1 MANTKAVLIDAGYF
15 VGRQGRWWS
24 PKGTVR
30 RAYNRWQKTGSTP
43 DFFKFKAA
51 MKKAIRA
58 DISYLA
64 FRIRQAGFGQK
75 ATRVIICYDGTE
87 GCIARTKLFP
97 PYKQNRRSLADEDE
111 IEEEEKQGKEETER
125 KIPDIRQN
133 FAELGFNPDSMKDG
147 WEALYEVDK
156 EADDLIAEELGRLPD
171 DTEVLVMSADSDLF
185 QVWNLHPKAR
195 LHNFLQEVHLK
206 DVEQKLGIP
215 ISKYAD
221 WKSIAGDPS
230 DNIPGVPNLGA
241 AAAATLLCT
250 AKGLEDI
257 PDEYLTTVVVSDPE
271 QVTSKLSTYRAEQEL
286 SMAATVRE
294 HGDYWRRVEK
304 QQSGALRGEQ
314 YKTMAQVVEDNGVLI
329 TNHRAS
335 CMTYRHIIRLPFVV
349 K

>member
-1 MANTKAVLIDAGYF
+1 M
-15 VGRQGRWWS
+15 
-24 PKGTVR
+24 
-30 RAYNRWQKTGSTP
+30 
-43 DFFKFKAA
+43 
-51 MKKAIRA
+51 MKKR
-58 DISYLA
+58 
-64 FRIRQAGFGQK
+64 
-75 ATRVIICYDGTE
+75 
-87 GCIARTKLFP
+87 
-97 PYKQNRRSLADEDE
+97 ED
-111 IEEEEKQGKEETER
+111 KQGKEEKEG

-195 LHNFLQEVHLK
+195 LHNFLTEVHLK

-221 WKSIAGDPS
+221 WKAIAGDPS
-230 DNIPGVPNLGA
+230 DNIPGVPNLGSA
-241 AAAATLLCT
+241 AAAALLRT
-250 AKGLEDI
+250 SKGLEDI

-271 QVTSKLSTYRAEQEL
+271 QVTTKLSTYRAEQEL

-314 YKTMAQVVEDNGVLI
+314 YKTMAQVVEDAGVLI

-335 CMTYRHIIRLPFVV
+335 CMTYRHIISLPFVV

>member
-1 MANTKAVLIDAGYF
+1 MANTKAVLIDAGYL
-15 VGRQGRWWS
+15 
-24 PKGTVR
+24 
-30 RAYNRWQKTGSTP
+30 TGSTP

-75 ATRVIICYDGTE
+75 TTRVVICYDGTE
-87 GCIARTKLFP
+87 GCVARTKLFP

-195 LHNFLQEVHLK
+195 LHF
-206 DVEQKLGIP
+206 P
-215 ISKYAD
+215 SRSASKRC
-221 WKSIAGDPS
+221 
-230 DNIPGVPNLGA
+230 GA
-241 AAAATLLCT
+241 KTGYPDFKVC
-250 AKGLEDI
+250 GLEI
-257 PDEYLTTVVVSDPE
+257 HCRGPQRQYSRCPK
-271 QVTSKLSTYRAEQEL
+271 SWSRCCRH
-286 SMAATVRE
+286 SPMHRE
-294 HGDYWRRVEK
+294 G
-304 QQSGALRGEQ
+304 S
-314 YKTMAQVVEDNGVLI
+314 
-329 TNHRAS
+329 
-335 CMTYRHIIRLPFVV
+335 
-349 K
+349 

>member
-1 MANTKAVLIDAGYF
+1 
-15 VGRQGRWWS
+15 
-24 PKGTVR
+24 
-30 RAYNRWQKTGSTP
+30 
-43 DFFKFKAA
+43 
-51 MKKAIRA
+51 
-58 DISYLA
+58 
-64 FRIRQAGFGQK
+64 
-75 ATRVIICYDGTE
+75 
-87 GCIARTKLFP
+87 
-97 PYKQNRRSLADEDE
+97 
-111 IEEEEKQGKEETER
+111 
-125 KIPDIRQN
+125 
-133 FAELGFNPDSMKDG
+133 
-147 WEALYEVDK
+147 
-156 EADDLIAEELGRLPD
+156 
-171 DTEVLVMSADSDLF
+171 MSADSDLF
-185 QVWNLHPKAR
+185 QVWNIHPNTR

-206 DVEQKLGIP
+206 DVEKKLGIP